1 MRKLELL
8 SKSNTF
14 RFGAVGFGAVTGVVA
29 YREPITQILD
39 GVFGHGTGD
48 TVFSFVT
55 GLLGVLGLL
64 GVGKGR
70 LEADVKPPLN
80 KR

>member
-1 MRKLELL
+1 MKSLKLL

-14 RFGAVGFGAVTGVVA
+14 RYGAVGFGTITGIVA
-29 YREPITQILD
+29 YREPVTQILD
-39 GVFGHGTGD
+39 GVFGQGTGD